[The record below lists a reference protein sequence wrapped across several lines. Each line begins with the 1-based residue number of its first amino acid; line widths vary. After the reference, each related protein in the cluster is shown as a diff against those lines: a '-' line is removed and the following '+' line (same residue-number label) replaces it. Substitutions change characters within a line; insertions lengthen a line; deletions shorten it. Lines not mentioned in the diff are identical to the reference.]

1 MHITA
6 SAGTP
11 SPHPFGSGHGV
22 VLRGGVQVERQM
34 HGPLFSL
41 PHVAPRRSVP
51 VGQTS
56 ISGFG
61 AHSDAAHS
69 RNETDP
75 SGSGSL
81 QPHVPAELGLQ
92 EGLSE
97 RDDGG
102 TSPHACASH
111 GAVKPSDT

>member
-81 QPHVPAELGLQ
+81 QPHVPALAVMCKDGSVGGL
-92 EGLSE
+92 
-97 RDDGG
+97 
-102 TSPHACASH
+102 ACMQQ
-111 GAVKPSDT
+111 GKTCKFEPTCD